1 MFRIDGK
8 YIHND
13 IIEKFSPAPDN
24 YEDENI
30 YFDDK
35 ISNYTLLEIPIN
47 INYDTLS
54 DDEKITLKETI
65 IQTVCVDKG
74 YSRED
79 CEINIIRIVSES
91 YSNDKLN
98 ELTNSSFKVQVKIRN
113 KEKNMDEIEKE
124 VVKDISN
131 LNIDDLD
138 YQNIGQFNKDSHSNI
153 CVDDTCLSIEQ
164 LSRLKNELK
173 KYKCLIPN

>member
-8 YIHND
+8 YINNN
-13 IIEKFSPAPDN
+13 IIEEFSPSPDN
-24 YEDENI
+24 LENTNI

-35 ISNYTLLEIPIN
+35 VSNYTIIEIPIN

-54 DDEKITLKETI
+54 DDEKNKLKETI
-65 IQTVCVDKG
+65 IQTVCINKG
-74 YSRED
+74 YSRND
-79 CEINIIRIVSES
+79 CEINIIRIISES
-91 YSNDKLN
+91 YTNEKLN
-98 ELTNSSFKVQVKIRN
+98 ELTNSSFKVEVKIRN
-113 KEKNMDEIEKE
+113 KEKNMDEIENE
-124 VVKDISN
+124 VLKDISN
-131 LNIDDLD
+131 LKIDDLD

-153 CVDDTCLSIEQ
+153 CVDDTCLTIEQ